1 MTEKRFKL
9 HIKWSNLTKTEGI
22 AELRDNGQPL
32 LETECIE
39 DARLLQTILNELHE
53 EKEIAIEGIKI
64 ANDLI
69 NRYGGD
75 ELKHK
80 WKKEVNVND
89 RRI

>member
-1 MTEKRFKL
+1 MTEKRFNITANEDNWL
-9 HIKWSNLTKTEGI
+9 EIT
-22 AELRDNGQPL
+22 DNGVNLNQ
-32 LETECIE
+32 
-39 DARLLQTILNELHE
+39 LQVCDLLNELHE
-53 EKEIAIEGIKI
+53 EKEIAIEGIKV

-89 RRI
+89 